1 MNTKEDILKPF
12 PNEHSARIRNPEG
25 FVQRS
30 FKRKNIRNGI
40 DIVTGWLEGQTTM
53 TTQSYRFKT
62 DVFTAEEAKKW
73 LKDNKINYIKFEP
86 AKKSLKQVF
95 FENLKF

>member
-1 MNTKEDILKPF
+1 MPF
-12 PNEHSARIRNPEG
+12 PNEHSARIRNSDDFQKG
-25 FVQRS
+25 HWA
-30 FKRKNIRNGI
+30 RKNIRNGI
-40 DIVTGWLEGQTTM
+40 DIITGWLKGQTTM

-73 LKDNKINYIKFEP
+73 LKEHKINYIKFEP
-86 AKKSLKQVF
+86 AEKSLSKVF